1 MRCGLD
7 SENAMIALQR
17 ATNRAEKSVLIDR
30 RRVDIADLLERAKEA
45 SDFLKALAHES
56 RLVILCLLA
65 EGEKPVMELAEL
77 LGERQPS
84 VSQQL
89 ARLKSEGMVCTRR
102 DGKQIY
108 YSLARDE
115 VRDVILVLHAAFCQA
130 PQSNARRRKARD
142 GAEGTT
148 ATAQPP
154 RALRAR

>member
-1 MRCGLD
+1 MTG
-7 SENAMIALQR
+7 LQR
-17 ATNRAEKSVLIDR
+17 ASARSDKSVLIDQR
-30 RRVDIADLLERAKEA
+30 RIDIAELLARAREA

-77 LGERQPS
+77 LDQRQPS

-89 ARLKSEGMVCTRR
+89 ARLKGEDLVQARR

-115 VRDVILVLHAAFCQA
+115 VRDVILVLHAAFCGPLKPPA
-130 PQSNARRRKARD
+130 ARANGKATPGRKRPATKPRAAR
-142 GAEGTT
+142 
-148 ATAQPP
+148 PP
-154 RALRAR
+154 RRAGAGGVRRD

>member
-1 MRCGLD
+1 MV
-7 SENAMIALQR
+7 ALQR

-30 RRVDIADLLERAKEA
+30 RRVDIADLLERAREA

-65 EGEKPVMELAEL
+65 EGEKPVMELADL

-89 ARLKSEGMVCTRR
+89 ARLKSEGLVCTRR
-102 DGKQIY
+102 EGKQIY

-115 VRDVILVLHAAFCQA
+115 VRDVILVLHAAFCE
-130 PQSNARRRKARD
+130 PSRSPARRRGARN
-142 GAEGTT
+142 GGEAR
-148 ATAQPP
+148 AIKAQPT
-154 RALRAR
+154 RRLSSR

>member
-1 MRCGLD
+1 
-7 SENAMIALQR
+7 MIALQR
-17 ATNRAEKSVLIDR
+17 ATSRPEKSVLIDR
-30 RRVDIADLLERAKEA
+30 RRVDIADLLERAREA

-115 VRDVILVLHAAFCQA
+115 VRDVILVLHAAFCEAQ
-130 PQSNARRRKARD
+130 PGGRRRKGRAD
-142 GAEGTT
+142 GIGV
-148 ATAQPP
+148 
-154 RALRAR
+154 RAAAVQSSRVQRGR

>member
-1 MRCGLD
+1 MT
-7 SENAMIALQR
+7 SLQR
-17 ATNRAEKSVLIDR
+17 APSRSEKSVLIDQR
-30 RRVDIADLLERAKEA
+30 RIDIADLLERARDA

-89 ARLKSEGMVCTRR
+89 ARLKSEDLVRTRR

-115 VRDVILVLHAAFCQA
+115 VRDVILVLHAAFCGPA
-130 PQSNARRRKARD
+130 RPPVTRGNGGTRVSRPRSASPQPAR
-142 GAEGTT
+142 
-148 ATAQPP
+148 QPRG
-154 RALRAR
+154 RAAGR

>member
-1 MRCGLD
+1 MT
-7 SENAMIALQR
+7 SLQR
-17 ATNRAEKSVLIDR
+17 SPSRAEKSVLIDQ
-30 RRVDIADLLERAKEA
+30 RRVDIADLLERARDA

-89 ARLKSEGMVCTRR
+89 ARLKSEDLVRTRR

-115 VRDVILVLHAAFCQA
+115 VRDVILVLHAAFCGTA
-130 PQSNARRRKARD
+130 PPPVARGNGGTRVSRPRSAR
-142 GAEGTT
+142 
-148 ATAQPP
+148 P
-154 RALRAR
+154 RPAPRPRGRAAGR